1 MIISLIGFMGCGKS
15 SVGRRISELLCC
27 RFIDL
32 DNVIEERE
40 GRTIA
45 EIFAEDGEAGFRN
58 LELKVLDNIVRKESA
73 RQWAPL
79 APSHF
84 VGPSPYAGVRKCQ
97 FRKTASPNEFA
108 EMYLPQHSHTPQ
120 EIHSYEDALILSLGG
135 GTVMTRECAEMV
147 QENSLCVYLRASVD
161 TLVRN
166 LQGEAEGRP
175 MLSGG
180 EDLRTRIEELMTLRS
195 ATYENVAHEII
206 DTDGLTV
213 DQIADRIYKSIAD

>member
-1 MIISLIGFMGCGKS
+1 MGCGKS
-15 SVGRRISELLCC
+15 SVGRRLSELLCC
-27 RFIDL
+27 RFMDL
-32 DNVIEERE
+32 DEFIMERE
-40 GRTIA
+40 GRSIP
-45 EIFAEDGEAGFRN
+45 EIFASDGEKGFREIEKTA
-58 LELKVLDNIVRKESA
+58 LCSVISA
-73 RQWAPL
+73 DSVMLNAPL
-79 APSHF
+79 A
-84 VGPSPYAGVRKCQ
+84 PSPYAGVRKCQ

-120 EIHSYEDALILSLGG
+120 ETHSYEDALILSLGG
-135 GTVMTRECAEMV
+135 GTVMTQECAEMV
-147 QENSLCVYLRASVD
+147 QENSVCVYLRASVD

>member
-1 MIISLIGFMGCGKS
+1 MGCGKS
-15 SVGRRISELLCC
+15 SVGRRLSELLCC
-27 RFIDL
+27 RFMDL
-32 DNVIEERE
+32 DEFIVERE
-40 GRTIA
+40 GRSIP
-45 EIFAEDGEAGFRN
+45 EIFASDGEKGFREIEKTA
-58 LELKVLDNIVRKESA
+58 LCSVISA
-73 RQWAPL
+73 DSVMLNAPL

-84 VGPSPYAGVRKCQ
+84 VGVRKCQ

-120 EIHSYEDALILSLGG
+120 ETHSYEDALILSLGG
-135 GTVMTRECAEMV
+135 GTVMTQECAEMV
-147 QENSLCVYLRASVD
+147 QENSVCVYLRASVD

-195 ATYENVAHEII
+195 ATYEDVAHEII

>member
-1 MIISLIGFMGCGKS
+1 MIISLTGFMGCGKS
-15 SVGRRISELLCC
+15 SVGRRLSELLCC
-27 RFIDL
+27 RFMDL
-32 DNVIEERE
+32 DEFIVERE
-40 GRTIA
+40 GRSIP
-45 EIFAEDGEAGFRN
+45 EIFASDGEKGFR
-58 LELKVLDNIVRKESA
+58 EIE
-73 RQWAPL
+73 
-79 APSHF
+79 
-84 VGPSPYAGVRKCQ
+84 
-97 FRKTASPNEFA
+97 KTALCSVI
-108 EMYLPQHSHTPQ
+108 PQHSHTPQ
-120 EIHSYEDALILSLGG
+120 ETHSYEDALILSLGG
-135 GTVMTRECAEMV
+135 GTVMTQECAEMV
-147 QENSLCVYLRASVD
+147 QENSVCVYLRASVD

>member
-1 MIISLIGFMGCGKS
+1 
-15 SVGRRISELLCC
+15 
-27 RFIDL
+27 
-32 DNVIEERE
+32 
-40 GRTIA
+40 
-45 EIFAEDGEAGFRN
+45 
-58 LELKVLDNIVRKESA
+58 
-73 RQWAPL
+73 
-79 APSHF
+79 
-84 VGPSPYAGVRKCQ
+84 VRKCQ

-120 EIHSYEDALILSLGG
+120 ETHSYEDVIILSLGG
-135 GTVMTRECAEMV
+135 GTVMTQECAEMV
-147 QENSLCVYLRASVD
+147 QENSVCVYLRASVD

>member
-1 MIISLIGFMGCGKS
+1 MGCGKS
-15 SVGRRISELLCC
+15 SVGRRLSELLCC
-27 RFIDL
+27 RFMDL
-32 DNVIEERE
+32 DEFIVERE
-40 GRTIA
+40 GRSIP
-45 EIFAEDGEAGFRN
+45 EIFASDGEKGFREIEKTA
-58 LELKVLDNIVRKESA
+58 LCSVISA
-73 RQWAPL
+73 DSVMLNAPL

-84 VGPSPYAGVRKCQ
+84 VGVRKCQ

-120 EIHSYEDALILSLGG
+120 EKHSYEDALILSLGG
-135 GTVMTRECAEMV
+135 GTVMTQECAEMV
-147 QENSLCVYLRASVD
+147 QENSVCVYLRASVD